1 MQVMFDAAPASDP
14 SPLQQSDAFARALNA
29 LGTPP
34 LRLEDGTLALHRK
47 IGPLPVHMI
56 TRPGA
61 ETPETLRD
69 LARGMKV
76 RGPVLLAP
84 ERPMPLNRIGALPL
98 VSPSTIA
105 RLDVTPDETTLF
117 AGLHQKWRNR
127 LRHAQSQKLR
137 VTRQNMPD
145 DPGHWML
152 QADLVQRHQRGYRSW
167 PLALTLAYGRANP
180 GQAKL
185 FTAFWGRE
193 PVAALLILRH
203 GTGATYHIGHTR
215 ASGRLTSAHTL
226 LLWSAIRWARSKG
239 VQQLELGT
247 FDTEE
252 NAGLARFKLGTGAL
266 PHRLGGTWLWW
277 PPLTSLLRP
286 LARLDRRLMQSG

>member
-1 MQVMFDAAPASDP
+1 MQIMFDAAPALEP
-14 SPLQQSDAFARALNA
+14 RPLQQSDAFARALDA
-29 LGTPP
+29 VGTPP
-34 LRLEDGTLALHRK
+34 VTLDDGTLVLHRK
-47 IGPLPVHMI
+47 IGPVPLHMI
-56 TRPGA
+56 TRPRA
-61 ETPETLRD
+61 ETPGALLEITRS
-69 LARGMKV
+69 RV
-76 RGPVLLAP
+76 FRGPLVLAP
-84 ERPMPLNRIGALPL
+84 ERTMPLDRIGALPL

-105 RLDVTPDETTLF
+105 RLDLTPDEKTLF

-152 QADLVQRHQRGYRSW
+152 QADLVQQHQRGYRSW

-193 PVAALLILRH
+193 PVAAVLILRH
-203 GTGATYHIGHTR
+203 STGATYHVGHTR
-215 ASGRLTSAHTL
+215 PSGRLVSAHTL
-226 LLWSAIRWARSKG
+226 LLWSAIRWAKSKG

-247 FDTEE
+247 LDAEE
-252 NAGLARFKLGTGAL
+252 NAGLARFKLGTGAQ
-266 PHRLGGTWLWW
+266 PHRLGGTWLLW

-286 LARLDRRLMQSG
+286 LARLDRKLMHAI

>member
-1 MQVMFDAAPASDP
+1 MQAMFDAVPASDP

-69 LARGMKV
+69 LARSMKV

-84 ERPMPLNRIGALPL
+84 DRTMPLNRIGALPL
-98 VSPSTIA
+98 VSPSTVA
-105 RLDVTPDETTLF
+105 QLDLTPDEKTLF

-152 QADLVQRHQRGYRSW
+152 QADLVQQHQRGYRSW
-167 PLALTLAYGRANP
+167 PLALTLAYGQANP

-185 FTAFWGRE
+185 FTAFWGHE
-193 PVAALLILRH
+193 PVAGLLILRH

-215 ASGRLTSAHTL
+215 ASGRLVSAHTL
-226 LLWSAIRWARSKG
+226 LLWSAIRWAKSKG
-239 VQQLELGT
+239 LQKLELGT

-252 NAGLARFKLGTGAL
+252 NAGLARFKLGTGAR
-266 PHRLGGTWLWW
+266 PHRLGGTWLWY
-277 PPLTSLLRP
+277 PSLTSLLRP
-286 LARLDRRLMQSG
+286 LARLDRRLMQGG